1 MHRRNELDKA
11 IRFIEAGLKTRL
23 ILEDIASEA
32 NMSAWHF
39 HRVFLA
45 STGITVGEY
54 IRKRRMSEAAKEL
67 VFTAKP
73 IKLLAGEYQYESQAS
88 FTRSF
93 TAVYG
98 LSPGKLRRQVGPLQF
113 FDAMIKMQKGDTMIT
128 PVIKQKDGFRVVGI
142 SSQNTMK
149 NNNIPNLWNDF
160 NQKVCGTVK
169 DVINP
174 GVALGICFF
183 VDCAEMNED
192 TPFTYLAGMEYSK
205 DMPVPEG
212 LEFRDVPT
220 ADYAVF
226 EHHGSLDTLS
236 DTYNSIYSSWLPNSE
251 YQRRDSDDFEL
262 YDQRFKYGFDD
273 SVMEIWVP
281 IVKK

>member
-1 MHRRNELDKA
+1 MPRRTELDKA
-11 IRFIEAGLKTRL
+11 IRFIETGLKTRL
-23 ILEDIASEA
+23 ILEDIAEQA

-73 IKLLAGEYQYESQAS
+73 IKQMAGEYQYESQAA

-93 TAVYG
+93 TSVYG
-98 LSPGKLRRQVGPLQF
+98 VTPGKIRRQIGPLQF
-113 FDAMIKMQKGDTMIT
+113 FNAFIRDAQGENMLSPTFKH
-128 PVIKQKDGFRVVGI
+128 KDAFRVVGI
-142 SSQNTMK
+142 SCQNTMK
-149 NNNIPNLWNDF
+149 QNNIPALWGQF
-160 NQKVCGTVK
+160 NENVCGNV
-169 DVINP
+169 P
-174 GVALGICFF
+174 GTDDMKAALGICYYI
-183 VDCAEMNED
+183 DHAEMNED
-192 TPFTYLAGMEYSK
+192 TPFTYLAGLEF
-205 DMPVPEG
+205 PPELPTPDG
-212 LEFRDVPT
+212 LESREVPA

-226 EHHGSLDTLS
+226 EHIGALDTLS
-236 DTYNSIYSSWLPNSE
+236 DTYDAIYSTWLPNSE

-262 YDQRFKYGFDD
+262 YDERFQYGAGE

-281 IVKK
+281 IIRK